1 MVATDST
8 TGKITIPF
16 LKPDDE
22 IDLEYDLSK
31 LILDLSKP
39 ERKKVGLIS
48 SLPVLGSASIKR
60 QNERAERPWAIYQ
73 LLDENY
79 EIVRIN
85 YDSREIPDNIDVLLV
100 LHPKNLPESTEGA
113 IENYTLKGGKLIV
126 FVDPFAEA
134 DPTAPDPSTPGVI
147 PDLSSNPKKLL
158 AKWGVEMASRKVI
171 VDPSLAVNVN
181 FGTPEGPRKILY
193 LPWLQL
199 RPPHISM
206 DSLFTRGLSVL
217 NVGSAGSLQ
226 VLTGTTTLKHHILL
240 SATENSGLMESQD
253 IIKTGNPSNLFNNY
267 EKDKKDHA
275 IAIHVSGGSSNIK
288 QVTSNN
294 NSEHRTKVRMGND
307 NLDVL
312 IIADTDILSDRF
324 WIDGRR
330 YASSDEIQP
339 ISSNANFLL
348 NAIEL
353 YGGGG
358 ELINLRNRGKF
369 SRPFK
374 LVEELRRKAE
384 SEHREQEKELRAKLE
399 ETEKRLEKIEQSS
412 EGMVLLTEDQKNE
425 INQFRSEQK
434 KTRKE
439 LRSVQHKLIREIE
452 QLGNVLKIINIGLI
466 PFIILS
472 LGLAVGIRKAYR

>member
-1 MVATDST
+1 M
-8 TGKITIPF
+8 
-16 LKPDDE
+16 
-22 IDLEYDLSK
+22 
-31 LILDLSKP
+31 
-39 ERKKVGLIS
+39 
-48 SLPVLGSASIKR
+48 
-60 QNERAERPWAIYQ
+60 
-73 LLDENY
+73 
-79 EIVRIN
+79 
-85 YDSREIPDNIDVLLV
+85 
-100 LHPKNLPESTEGA
+100 
-113 IENYTLKGGKLIV
+113 
-126 FVDPFAEA
+126 
-134 DPTAPDPSTPGVI
+134 
-147 PDLSSNPKKLL
+147 
-158 AKWGVEMASRKVI
+158 
-171 VDPSLAVNVN
+171 
-181 FGTPEGPRKILY
+181 
-193 LPWLQL
+193 
-199 RPPHISM
+199 
-206 DSLFTRGLSVL
+206 
-217 NVGSAGSLQ
+217 
-226 VLTGTTTLKHHILL
+226 
-240 SATENSGLMESQD
+240 
-253 IIKTGNPSNLFNNY
+253 
-267 EKDKKDHA
+267 
-275 IAIHVSGGSSNIK
+275 
-288 QVTSNN
+288 
-294 NSEHRTKVRMGND
+294 RMGND

-330 YASSDEIQP
+330 FASSGEIQP

>member
-1 MVATDST
+1 
-8 TGKITIPF
+8 
-16 LKPDDE
+16 
-22 IDLEYDLSK
+22 
-31 LILDLSKP
+31 
-39 ERKKVGLIS
+39 
-48 SLPVLGSASIKR
+48 
-60 QNERAERPWAIYQ
+60 
-73 LLDENY
+73 
-79 EIVRIN
+79 
-85 YDSREIPDNIDVLLV
+85 
-100 LHPKNLPESTEGA
+100 
-113 IENYTLKGGKLIV
+113 
-126 FVDPFAEA
+126 
-134 DPTAPDPSTPGVI
+134 
-147 PDLSSNPKKLL
+147 
-158 AKWGVEMASRKVI
+158 
-171 VDPSLAVNVN
+171 
-181 FGTPEGPRKILY
+181 
-193 LPWLQL
+193 
-199 RPPHISM
+199 M

-240 SATENSGLMESQD
+240 SATGNSGLMESQD

-275 IAIHVSGGSSNIK
+275 IAIHVSGGSSNIR
-288 QVTSNN
+288 QRTSNN
-294 NSEHRTKVRMGND
+294 NSEHRTNVRMGND

-330 YASSDEIQP
+330 FASSGEIQP

-412 EGMVLLTEDQKNE
+412 EGMVLLTENQKNE